1 LIGEQQKSSVFPI
14 VFSAVIV
21 LLLAWHI
28 LISCDYPYY
37 FIWDMD
43 HITALDT
50 VLIQSGLRPDQ
61 ICHPGFGMNLL
72 LFFSE
77 KIAHLFGVLSV
88 LDLEELAG
96 SLNPLA
102 AMAELTDFVRL
113 HR

>member
-1 LIGEQQKSSVFPI
+1 LIGEQQKNAMFAV

-21 LLLAWHI
+21 LLLAWYVF
-28 LISCDYPYY
+28 ISYDYPYY

-43 HITALDT
+43 YVTCLDT
-50 VLIQSGLRPDQ
+50 VLIQSGLLPDH
-61 ICHPGFGMNLL
+61 ICHPCFGIYLP
-72 LFFSE
+72 LFFSK
-77 KIAHLFGVLSV
+77 KIAHFFGVLSA